1 MVLNFW
7 IVFEKLSIIASSKIS
22 INLDLVFIVWRFKKK
37 MNALSELKYCMNFI
51 NPDINNKHII
61 KGFAFNKG
69 ILIRHILHMRTP
81 CRMCILYLQI
91 KNSLNQILVEWRP
104 ANISRLCNTS
114 TNLQWR
120 VFFSWFCWAFVA
132 SLIEGVAK
140 IGWLD
145 KNKEQAICKRH

>member
-1 MVLNFW
+1 
-7 IVFEKLSIIASSKIS
+7 
-22 INLDLVFIVWRFKKK
+22 

-114 TNLQWR
+114 TNLQ
-120 VFFSWFCWAFVA
+120 
-132 SLIEGVAK
+132 
-140 IGWLD
+140 
-145 KNKEQAICKRH
+145 